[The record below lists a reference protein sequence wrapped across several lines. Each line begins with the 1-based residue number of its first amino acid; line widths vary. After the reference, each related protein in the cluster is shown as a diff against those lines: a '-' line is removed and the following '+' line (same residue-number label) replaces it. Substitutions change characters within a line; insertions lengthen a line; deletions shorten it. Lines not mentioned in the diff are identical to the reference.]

1 MAKLQPLLNH
11 CKFFMKCVF
20 VLSFYNALYC
30 RFLYAP
36 LCRVF
41 AIGPHMLCHQAEEPS
56 PNTPVHR
63 QIATNIY
70 VSLTLKSCT
79 YIFICHD
86 AVRYRAET
94 NMKFKVQIF

>member
-1 MAKLQPLLNH
+1 MH
-11 CKFFMKCVF
+11 YTTD
-20 VLSFYNALYC
+20 FYM
-30 RFLYAP
+30 RHYAG
-36 LCRVF
+36 F
-41 AIGPHMLCHQAEEPS
+41 SQIGPHMLCHQAEEPS